1 MTDFTFIS
9 GLVGGILIGLLIGVL
24 AMWILS
30 VVVRVFNP

>member
-9 GLVGGILIGLLIGVL
+9 GLVGGILLGFLIGVL